1 MGKADSVVLGEYGKS
16 RAEMKFMSMEDGL
29 SKQFSGPKE
38 HFLNGL
44 KENWTEITFLIKQE
58 CLKKLMF

>member
-1 MGKADSVVLGEYGKS
+1 MGKADGVVLGEYGKS

-44 KENWTEITFLIKQE
+44 KEN
-58 CLKKLMF
+58 